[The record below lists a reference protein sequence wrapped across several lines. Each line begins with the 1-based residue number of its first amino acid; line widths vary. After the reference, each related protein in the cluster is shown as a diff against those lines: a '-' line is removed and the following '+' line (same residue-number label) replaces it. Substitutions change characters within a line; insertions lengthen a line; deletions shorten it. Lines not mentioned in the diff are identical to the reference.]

1 MNTIEFTLPL
11 QTIIEMKKFILI
23 LFVVALTSCTNDSTK
38 SSVLSGDDYE
48 TLHNLKTVL
57 WAKAYGEQDTV
68 LLDQIL
74 HEKFQLIDDEGSKFS
89 KADEMEYVSKY
100 GQSYDSFEFEVKRL
114 DIFENGTAMV
124 SGEGTMKGIDMAGQA
139 YVTTYQSS
147 NVLIKENGKWKA
159 INSHVSGVK
168 EEVFENAPTN

>member
-1 MNTIEFTLPL
+1 
-11 QTIIEMKKFILI
+11 MKKLIPFCLIIL
-23 LFVVALTSCTNDSTK
+23 LASCNGNSSSSPLT
-38 SSVLSGDDYE
+38 GDDYE
-48 TLHNLKTVL
+48 KLNHLKTVL
-57 WAKAYGEQDTV
+57 WPKAYGEQDTV

-100 GQSYDSFEFEVKRL
+100 GPSYDSFEFEVKRL

-124 SGEGTMKGIDMAGQA
+124 SGVGTMKGIDMNGQA

-147 NVLIKENGKWKA
+147 NVLVKENGVWKA

-168 EEVFENAPTN
+168 EEVYENAPTN